1 MKKVIICMLSLMVPF
16 CIKASTTVFNGES
29 GFVENAKSAILIE
42 QSTGQILYEKNS
54 HEKIAPAS
62 MTKMMSLLLIMEDLD
77 GGKIKLDD
85 VVTVSKNASSMG
97 GSQILLEENEQMKV
111 EDLIKGI
118 AIASGNDAVV
128 AMAEY
133 ISGTEGDF
141 VKRMNSKA
149 KELGLTDTNFKNC
162 HGLDEVNHYSS
173 AYDMS
178 MIARELLK
186 HEKILEYTSIYETY
200 LREDTD
206 RKIWLVNT
214 NKLVR
219 FKQGVDGLKTGYT
232 KTAGYCLTATMK
244 KDNMRVVATV
254 MGEDSIDNRNGE
266 VSSMLD
272 YGFNQYKMKKYIS
285 KDKVLKTITNDKT
298 KDNKIEIVPSSDVS
312 ILTKYGEE
320 LKPSYDIKIDNLK
333 TNVKKGEKVGSLTV
347 KNNGK
352 IVSKINLTVKE
363 DVKKAN
369 LFELYLK
376 YLKDILSGNM
386 TL

>member
-1 MKKVIICMLSLMVPF
+1 
-16 CIKASTTVFNGES
+16 
-29 GFVENAKSAILIE
+29 
-42 QSTGQILYEKNS
+42 
-54 HEKIAPAS
+54 
-62 MTKMMSLLLIMEDLD
+62 
-77 GGKIKLDD
+77 
-85 VVTVSKNASSMG
+85 
-97 GSQILLEENEQMKV
+97 
-111 EDLIKGI
+111 
-118 AIASGNDAVV
+118 
-128 AMAEY
+128 MAEY
-133 ISGTEGDF
+133 ISGTEENF

-149 KELGLTDTNFKNC
+149 QELGLTDTNFKNC
-162 HGLDEVNHYSS
+162 HGLDEANHYSS
-173 AYDMS
+173 AYDMG
-178 MIARELLK
+178 MIAKELLK

-244 KDNMRVVATV
+244 KDNMRVIATV
-254 MGEDSIDNRNGE
+254 MGEDSIDNRNSE
-266 VSSMLD
+266 VSAMLD
-272 YGFNQYKMKKYIS
+272 YGFSQYKMQKYIS
-285 KDKVLKTITNDKT
+285 KDKVLKTITNNKT
-298 KDNKIEIVPSSDVS
+298 KDNKIEIVPSGDIS

-320 LKPSYDIKIDNLK
+320 LKPSYDIKINNLK
-333 TNVKKGEKVGSLTV
+333 TNIKKGEKIGTLTV

-352 IVSKINLTVKE
+352 VVSKVNLTVKK

>member
-1 MKKVIICMLSLMVPF
+1 ML
-16 CIKASTTVFNGES
+16 C
-29 GFVENAKSAILIE
+29 
-42 QSTGQILYEKNS
+42 S
-54 HEKIAPAS
+54 HTI
-62 MTKMMSLLLIMEDLD
+62 
-77 GGKIKLDD
+77 
-85 VVTVSKNASSMG
+85 
-97 GSQILLEENEQMKV
+97 
-111 EDLIKGI
+111 
-118 AIASGNDAVV
+118 
-128 AMAEY
+128 
-133 ISGTEGDF
+133 
-141 VKRMNSKA
+141 
-149 KELGLTDTNFKNC
+149 
-162 HGLDEVNHYSS
+162 
-173 AYDMS
+173 
-178 MIARELLK
+178 
-186 HEKILEYTSIYETY
+186 
-200 LREDTD
+200 
-206 RKIWLVNT
+206 
-214 NKLVR
+214 KLVR

-272 YGFNQYKMKKYIS
+272 YGFSQYKMKKYIS

-320 LKPSYDIKIDNLK
+320 LNPSYDIKIDNLK